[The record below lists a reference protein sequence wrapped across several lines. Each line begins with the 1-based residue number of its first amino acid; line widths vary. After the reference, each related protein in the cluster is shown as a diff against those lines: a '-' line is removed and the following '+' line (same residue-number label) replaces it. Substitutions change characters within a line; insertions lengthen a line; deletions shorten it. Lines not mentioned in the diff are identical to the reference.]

1 MFTGLIQQT
10 GRIASL
16 EKRGGAMRIRISAP
30 GLASRLREG
39 DSVAVSGV
47 CLTALSPTA
56 DTFEADLAQETISRS
71 SLSQLAPHHVVNLEL
86 PLPAGTPLGG
96 HIVQGHV
103 DGTGRLIS
111 IRPATPG
118 SEDRWLEIDIPDAL
132 TRYVV
137 DKGSIALEGISLTV
151 ASSFARRTDQFDAEM
166 RSSTPLRRSQLEE
179 FVRSSRDASQQLVG
193 NLHRAAELIQSFK
206 QVAVDRSHAERRQF
220 SLSEATDQIIAEI
233 DQSLATKERE
243 IMTV

>member
-137 DKGSIALEGISLTV
+137 EKGSITVEGISLTV
-151 ASSFARRTDQFDAEM
+151 ARISGRRVTIAVIPHTYAATNLPGLAPGNPINIEVDVLARYAEKQKG
-166 RSSTPLRRSQLEE
+166 SERRWTVE
-179 FVRSSRDASQQLVG
+179 
-193 NLHRAAELIQSFK
+193 ELI
-206 QVAVDRSHAERRQF
+206 RRGF
-220 SLSEATDQIIAEI
+220 
-233 DQSLATKERE
+233 
-243 IMTV
+243 

>member
-16 EKRGGAMRIRISAP
+16 ERRGGAMRIRISAP

-71 SLSQLAPHHVVNLEL
+71 SLSQLALHHVVNLEL
-86 PLPAGTPLGG
+86 PLPAGAPLGG

-111 IRPATPG
+111 IRPATAG
-118 SEDRWLEIDIPDAL
+118 SEDRWLEIDIPAAL

-137 DKGSIALEGISLTV
+137 EKGSITVEGISLTV
-151 ASSFARRTDQFDAEM
+151 AKIAGTRVTIAIIPHTYAATNLPSLPSGNPLNIEVDVLARYAEKQKGTEHHW
-166 RSSTPLRRSQLEE
+166 RVEE
-179 FVRSSRDASQQLVG
+179 LVKRG
-193 NLHRAAELIQSFK
+193 F
-206 QVAVDRSHAERRQF
+206 
-220 SLSEATDQIIAEI
+220 
-233 DQSLATKERE
+233 
-243 IMTV
+243 